1 MATPLTREPAI
12 DPVALRV
19 FVYDE
24 TLARGRP
31 PSSAV
36 IGARFDTSPREAR
49 RALASLNI
57 GKTVLVDPRSGEI
70 WMAGPFSAVAS
81 AYRVV
86 SGSRDWWANCAW
98 DMFGVS
104 MIANERVLIETRC
117 TDCAEPMTIACDPAV
132 EPSDDAVVHFLLP
145 ASHWYDDIG
154 FT

>member
-1 MATPLTREPAI
+1 MPAI

-19 FVYDE
+19 FIYDE
-24 TLARGRP
+24 ILARGKP

-36 IGARFDTSPREAR
+36 IGARFDTSPVEAR
-49 RALASLNI
+49 QALAGLKI

-70 WMAGPFSAVAS
+70 WMAGPFSAVPS

-86 SGSRDWWANCAW
+86 SGARAWWANCAW

-104 MIANERVLIETRC
+104 MIASARAQIETRC
-117 TDCAEPMTIACDPAV
+117 TDCAEAMTIACDPAV
-132 EPSDDAVVHFLLP
+132 EPSDEAVVHFLMP
-145 ASHWYDDIG
+145 ASRWYDDIG